1 MTSESIDE
9 IEGKMELKHEPVPPF
24 RTVFWVAVTV
34 GVLYLGLIF
43 FKTL

>member
-1 MTSESIDE
+1 MTDERIDE
-9 IEGKMELKHEPVPPF
+9 IEGKMELGHEPVAPF
-24 RTVFWVAVTV
+24 RTIFWVAITI

>member
-1 MTSESIDE
+1 MTNERTDE
-9 IEGKMELKHEPVPPF
+9 IEGKMELGHKPVPPF
-24 RTVFWVAVTV
+24 RTIFWVTLTI

>member
-1 MTSESIDE
+1 MKDERTDE
-9 IEGKMELKHEPVPPF
+9 IEGKMVLGHEPVPPF
-24 RTVFWVAVTV
+24 QTIFWVAITI